1 MICSDKDG
9 LRAGR
14 DLEDEGVIRILR
26 VNRRGFTL
34 RP

>member
-14 DLEDEGVIRILR
+14 DSEDEGVLR

-34 RP
+34 GP